1 MNFQLKI
8 RAWTM
13 VEIRSPITLQ
23 YGNKTAKSKVS
34 LLLGY
39 ANLCIV
45 YFKAVEETLFSF
57 VFFVWQCL
65 FIG

>member
-1 MNFQLKI
+1 
-8 RAWTM
+8 M

-23 YGNKTAKSKVS
+23 YGNKTTKSKVS

-57 VFFVWQCL
+57 CFFRMAMFVHRL
-65 FIG
+65 KDEA